1 MTSMTLYFLRSISK
15 FLHYLWSIQ
24 VIWTISIPWWLNYIH
39 NVCCITEASQ
49 HNLATREQKY
59 TDLKNSE
66 IPILWKK
73 HINIKKYTFHHKAKS
88 CSIVKTNFL
97 DKNQPDKLKYNRI
110 TAQGRFLENLI
121 YQSRPLK
128 GCKIVKT
135 CPIFKIQKV
144 FPFFTSGLAHQY
156 WLNAM
161 RLSVKKGFDSLIRVI
176 LTKDRNCCPGLV

>member
-1 MTSMTLYFLRSISK
+1 MSVASLKLLSIIWPPENRNTLIWKIQK
-15 FLHYLWSIQ
+15 FLFYEK
-24 VIWTISIPWWLNYIH
+24 TY
-39 NVCCITEASQ
+39 Q
-49 HNLATREQKY
+49 H
-59 TDLKNSE
+59 
-66 IPILWKK
+66 
-73 HINIKKYTFHHKAKS
+73 KKYTFHHKARS
-88 CSIVKTNFL
+88 CSIVKTNFI

-161 RLSVKKGFDSLIRVI
+161 RLSVKKGFDFLTIAELIIKMYMYSKIPWLQFVVF
-176 LTKDRNCCPGLV
+176 K

>member
-1 MTSMTLYFLRSISK
+1 M
-15 FLHYLWSIQ
+15 
-24 VIWTISIPWWLNYIH
+24 
-39 NVCCITEASQ
+39 
-49 HNLATREQKY
+49 
-59 TDLKNSE
+59 
-66 IPILWKK
+66 KK

-144 FPFFTSGLAHQY
+144 FPFLTSGLAHQY

-161 RLSVKKGFDSLIRVI
+161 RLSVKKGFDSLHSVTQTTLLI
-176 LTKDRNCCPGLV
+176 LTSGVEELCCLGVDFEPDYSFPRKWERFSRGLIWYFMCEYLF